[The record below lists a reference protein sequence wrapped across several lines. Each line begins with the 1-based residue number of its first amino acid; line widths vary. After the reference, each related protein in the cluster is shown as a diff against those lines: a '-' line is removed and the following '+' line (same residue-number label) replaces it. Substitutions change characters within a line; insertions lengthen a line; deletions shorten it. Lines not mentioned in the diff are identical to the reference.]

1 MDPLTSVAT
10 ASASNATLGNVQGA
24 AALSVLR
31 TALNVQANSATQL
44 LEALPSPALATSGSL
59 GTLVNTYA

>member
-1 MDPLTSVAT
+1 MDTLTSAAVS
-10 ASASNATLGNVQGA
+10 SASNATLGKVQSA
-24 AALSVLR
+24 AAISVLR
-31 TALNVQANSATQL
+31 TALDVQATSATQL